1 MNGIEYACE
10 RAKSSG
16 NKDFEVH
23 ILLDFN
29 RGSRGGEVSSRT
41 MLTPLLERF
50 EGMVHVSLYHTPDLS
65 GYLKQYLPP
74 KLDETVGVQHMKVY
88 LFDDSLVMS
97 GWVTVDANFV
107 VRIYIMYIVPVLKSI
122 HTHTRMQLHMN
133 TLQSY

>member
-23 ILLDFN
+23 ILLDYN

-41 MLTPLLERF
+41 MLTPLLERYM
-50 EGMVHVSLYHTPDLS
+50 GMVQVSLYHTPDLS

-97 GWVTVDANFV
+97 GWVTLDANLV
-107 VRIYIMYIVPVLKSI
+107 VRIYIVYI
-122 HTHTRMQLHMN
+122 
-133 TLQSY
+133 